1 MEDSPRHSAP
11 LGPLLKE
18 ARRRRGLSRSALA
31 AAVGVSTRL
40 VGEFERGERPNVSLE
55 TALRLFDAVGI
66 ELLAAAPDGARAE
79 IRSAAT
85 ESLHRAARVEQ
96 RRRTWTGRQVH
107 LRDADDPPAAPAD
120 IAERVAAVAEISRRV
135 YGLAAG
141 SPLIDGRE
149 L

>member
-18 ARRRRGLSRSALA
+18 ARRRRGLSREALA

-66 ELLAAAPDGARAE
+66 ELLAAAPD
-79 IRSAAT
+79 
-85 ESLHRAARVEQ
+85 
-96 RRRTWTGRQVH
+96 
-107 LRDADDPPAAPAD
+107 AP
-120 IAERVAAVAEISRRV
+120 
-135 YGLAAG
+135 
-141 SPLIDGRE
+141 
-149 L
+149 